1 MQPSNPRSEMSS
13 QTPTP
18 SGNGK
23 GANVPN
29 GRGNAPDANQPALY
43 EARPARSE
51 RNKSQQQSP
60 QPRQQQSQQQVDE
73 PRRLSLADLFS
84 QNEEGEIT
92 NEDENVGDDPS
103 KPPETL
109 EALSKRLGFKPEQIY
124 NVKVPLSDGA
134 EPLTIGQLKDR
145 IGELVDLETRE
156 TQFEQRRMRS
166 EGELLRSQAE
176 IREILQQIPREHIK
190 PEVVNKIRQRHEANM
205 AIERRMTL
213 EHIPEWRDE
222 KRAGE
227 DLQGMIDLLG
237 EYGFDETFIG
247 TVHDHRA
254 IKFIRDMYLR
264 DRRIKAALAKVT
276 TPENKGQRGSAKTKK
291 AAARPNQQQSTR
303 RSGAPD
309 QRSRIAALFND

>member
-1 MQPSNPRSEMSS
+1 MQPSNQRSEMSS

-29 GRGNAPDANQPALY
+29 GKGNAPDNQQPQY
-43 EARPARSE
+43 SARPARTD
-51 RNKSQQQSP
+51 RNKSQQQST
-60 QPRQQQSQQQVDE
+60 QQRQQSQQQTEE
-73 PRRLSLADLFS
+73 PHRLSLADLFS
-84 QNEEGEIT
+84 QNEDGEIS
-92 NEDENVGDDPS
+92 NEDENIGDDPS
-103 KPPETL
+103 KPPETM
-109 EALSKRLGFKPEQIY
+109 EALSKRLGFKPEQLY
-124 NVKVPLSDGA
+124 NVKIPLADGA

-145 IGELVDLETRE
+145 IGEVVDLETRE

-176 IREILQQIPREHIK
+176 IREILAQIPREHIK

-205 AIERRMTL
+205 ARERQMTL

-247 TVHDHRA
+247 SVHDHRA

-264 DRRIKAALAKVT
+264 DKRIKAALAKVT
-276 TPENKGQRGSAKTKK
+276 TPESKGHRGSAKTKK
-291 AAARPNQQQSTR
+291 SAARPNQQQSTR
-303 RSGAPD
+303 RSGVMPD